1 MGIAYYKLK
10 EYQAA
15 IDAFEKAIKI
25 KPDAYEN
32 YNSVG
37 AAYIKLFESQL
48 IQTQDFD
55 NLNEFFVSANGF
67 LMRALL
73 TIRITKVI
81 VTNKYTFFIIKSQG
95 NAITWWLSAIGI
107 FFMAFAGYGVFVIED
122 KIDSFNELLKEAES
136 TLIEIKTHEKKAKKY
151 EEKAKVSAATAE
163 KLAYPIDSFEDPEVK
178 LTKKTEQ
185 EVKKSK

>member
-48 IQTQDFD
+48 IQ
-55 NLNEFFVSANGF
+55 
-67 LMRALL
+67 
-73 TIRITKVI
+73 
-81 VTNKYTFFIIKSQG
+81 YTFFIIFIISTTD
-95 NAITWWLSAIGI
+95 NI
-107 FFMAFAGYGVFVIED
+107 F
-122 KIDSFNELLKEAES
+122 
-136 TLIEIKTHEKKAKKY
+136 
-151 EEKAKVSAATAE
+151 
-163 KLAYPIDSFEDPEVK
+163 P
-178 LTKKTEQ
+178 
-185 EVKKSK
+185 